1 MTDKNRLD
9 LATEAARVST
19 SLDRGR
25 AEYAKFTADGHVR
38 VCEAYPRPKFDRI
51 AARSLTSD
59 DAAPGSTTSA
69 LKGEG
74 YKGLSGYLVFTNG
87 TTPSADI
94 ELWLYDR
101 EGAGWFLE
109 GTAQGVLG
117 SRLFRF
123 PSGLRGHD
131 FFVRVRN
138 LQGSSDSCSLRL
150 TLE

>member
-9 LATEAARVST
+9 LATETTRVST

-38 VCEAYPRPKFDRI
+38 TSEAYPRPKFDRI
-51 AARSLTSD
+51 AARAISAD
-59 DAAPGSTTSA
+59 DAAPGTTTSA

-74 YKGLSGYLVFTNG
+74 YKGLSGYLAFTNG

-101 EGAGWFLE
+101 ETAGWFLGE
-109 GTAQGVLG
+109 TAQGVLG
-117 SRLFRF
+117 NRVFRF
-123 PSGLRGHD
+123 PHGLRGHD

-138 LQGSSDSCSLRL
+138 LQGTPDACSLRL